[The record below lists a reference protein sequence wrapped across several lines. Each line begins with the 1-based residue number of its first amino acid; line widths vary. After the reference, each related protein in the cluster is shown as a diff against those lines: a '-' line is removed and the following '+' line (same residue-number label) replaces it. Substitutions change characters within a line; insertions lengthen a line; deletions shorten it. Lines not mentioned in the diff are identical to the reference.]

1 MRQRLVI
8 TVIKFFGVIT
18 LLCLYACSPSS
29 GNAYFCEAQQS
40 RQFDG
45 FIRHYSVQLSADR
58 LCVSWE
64 TDVMHCG
71 LFSKVTTTP
80 WIVNNATGTKAQ
92 LSYQASMTDDLSDLT
107 ITRHEVLLLS
117 QSNEEFTLSAVSR
130 FKFSKKT
137 LVLTASRDKTDPD
150 LLTYA
155 CSTWQKKPWW
165 EWS

>member
-1 MRQRLVI
+1 
-8 TVIKFFGVIT
+8 VIKYFGVIT
-18 LLCLYACSPSS
+18 LLCLYACSPSRS
-29 GNAYFCEAQQS
+29 NAYFCEAQQS

-45 FIRHYSVQLSADR
+45 FIRHYIVQLSPDR

-64 TDVMHCG
+64 TGVMHCG
-71 LFSKVTTTP
+71 LFNKETTTP
-80 WIVNNATGTKAQ
+80 WTVNNATGTKAQ
-92 LSYQASMTDDLSDLT
+92 LSYQASMADDLADLT

-117 QSNEEFTLSAVSR
+117 QSNEGFNRSAEMG
-130 FKFSKKT
+130 FKFSKKNM
-137 LVLTASRDKTDPD
+137 VLTASRDKTDAD